1 MSWRGRNIYGR
12 LFIILIAIVLVM
24 IDLSAAFLFYNKA
37 ERDIKSEI
45 DRKLLHLGTM
55 ISLSLSLSD
64 SEFTAE
70 GKEHFDIKNYLTFAK
85 LGESVGV
92 QRIKILN
99 REGVWLDN
107 VPEGIEEPQDKNI
120 YLRAA
125 WNGKTVLSPFYRE
138 DNQVYRSGY
147 FPIENGDKV
156 LAVLELREMIPLSKI
171 MDKAL
176 ANTLIFGVAT
186 LLFAIAMILLFNR
199 LSHPKKPLASQEL
212 FKEDRYPNPQEEF
225 GFLVQTFGELLEDS
239 RQRGENLQE
248 LYSKAER
255 RAEILEGYNQC
266 ILRSIRSGVITFD
279 TEGRITTFNDTAE
292 KIFGMKS
299 EEVMNKTYSEVFGKD
314 NKLGEVLKESL
325 AMDKTHTRVEIQLER
340 EDGQPIWVGLS
351 TSLLKASQD
360 RVMGVILLFT
370 DITELKRLQEQV
382 RLKERLA
389 TLGEMS
395 AGIAH
400 EIRNPLGAIQGF
412 AKLLQRKFAND
423 DPSWDMAQGIIAE
436 VNGLNTLV
444 TEFLDFA
451 RPKEP
456 ILEKVMLNE
465 IIDNALSIA
474 EFNKGDN
481 RVHIE
486 RNFSSD
492 IPQIIADEDQL
503 RQAFLNLIINSL
515 EAMPE
520 GGELKLSTSNYY
532 PAGVNEDN
540 RLSSGVMVEIEDTGY
555 GIAAENIDKILI
567 PFFTTK
573 SKGTGLGLAI
583 AHKIIVSHGG
593 RIEVRSELGKGT
605 TFRIYLNRNRD
616 ILG

>member
-1 MSWRGRNIYGR
+1 MSWRGRNTYGR
-12 LFIILIAIVLVM
+12 LFIIFIAIVLVM

-45 DRKLLHLGTM
+45 DRKLTHLGTM

-64 SEFTAE
+64 FDFTAE
-70 GKEHFDIKNYLTFAK
+70 EKELFNIKNYLTFAK
-85 LGESVGV
+85 LGEAIGV
-92 QRIKILN
+92 QRIKIFN
-99 REGVWLDN
+99 REEIWLDN
-107 VPEGIEEPQDKNI
+107 IQEEIGKPQPQNI

-125 WNGKTVLSPFYRE
+125 WSGKMVLSPFYRE

-147 FPIENGDKV
+147 FPIKNGDEV
-156 LAVLELREMIPLSKI
+156 LAVLELRERIPLNKI
-171 MDKAL
+171 IDKAL
-176 ANTLIFGVAT
+176 ASTLILGVAT
-186 LLFAIAMILLFNR
+186 LLFAVSMILLLNR
-199 LSHPKKPLASQEL
+199 LSHPRKPLASQEL
-212 FKEDRYPNPQEEF
+212 LKEDRYLNPQGEF

-279 TEGRITTFNDTAE
+279 IKCRITTFNNTAE
-292 KIFGMKS
+292 KIFRMKS
-299 EEVMNKTYSEVFGKD
+299 EEVINKTYSEVFGEG
-314 NKLGEVLKESL
+314 NKLGEVLKEAL
-325 AMDKTHTRVEIQLER
+325 AMDKTHTRIELQLER

-351 TSLLKASQD
+351 TSLLNDSKD

-370 DITELKRLQEQV
+370 DMTELKRLQEQV

-412 AKLLQRKFAND
+412 AKLLQRNFLKG
-423 DPSWDMAQGIIAE
+423 DPSWDMAQGIITE

-444 TEFLDFA
+444 TEFLNFA

-456 ILEKVMLNE
+456 ILGKVMIDE
-465 IIDNALSIA
+465 VIDNALSIA
-474 EFNKGDN
+474 EFNKGN
-481 RVHIE
+481 NKVHIE
-486 RNFSSD
+486 RNYSSD

-503 RQAFLNLIINSL
+503 RQAFLNLLINSF

-520 GGELKLSTSNYY
+520 GGELKLSISNYY
-532 PAGVNEDN
+532 SAGVNN
-540 RLSSGVMVEIEDTGY
+540 RLSSGVMVEINDTGY
-555 GIAAENIDKILI
+555 GIAAEDINKIFI

-605 TFRIYLNRNRD
+605 AFRIYLNRNRD
-616 ILG
+616 L